1 VIKNNSTPR
10 QILVGVVSHTGTT
23 DIWFCQ
29 ALVESVKL
37 CLSHNIILIPVL
49 VRSQGNA
56 TMNYNLLLTIAW
68 REKMDGL
75 LLLSPE
81 VNWDPSALLE
91 VVQSSKDV
99 LVLPVFGQQGFQVQ
113 LGEIPRLQTDEVTGE
128 IKVLG
133 AGLGF
138 FRLSKK
144 VLETLCE
151 THSSIDFEG
160 QDVKLILQ
168 HGDIYGGF
176 AFDAEILT
184 HRLNE
189 AGYEIWMN
197 PKHSVN
203 TMTTQLMGG
212 DFAAALKEEQGG

>member
-1 VIKNNSTPR
+1 MITNNSTPR

-37 CLSHNIILIPVL
+37 CLSHNIILTPVL

-56 TMNYNLLLTIAW
+56 TMYYNLLLTLAW

-75 LLLSPE
+75 LLLSPD
-81 VNWDPSALLE
+81 VNWNPEALLD
-91 VVQSSKDV
+91 VVQSSKDA
-99 LVLPVFGQQGFQVQ
+99 LSLPVFGSQGFQVQ

-133 AGLGF
+133 TGLGF
-138 FRLSKK
+138 FRLSKGA
-144 VLETLCE
+144 LATLCE

-176 AFDAEILT
+176 ASDAEILT
-184 HRLNE
+184 YRLKE
-189 AGYEIWMN
+189 AGYEVWLN

-203 TMTTQLMGG
+203 TVTTQSVGG

>member
-1 VIKNNSTPR
+1 MITNNSSPR
-10 QILVGVVSHTGTT
+10 QVLVGVVSHTGTT

-37 CLSHNIILIPVL
+37 CLSHNIILTPVL
-49 VRSQGNA
+49 LRSQGNA
-56 TMNYNLLLTIAW
+56 TMNYNLLLTLAW

-75 LLLSPE
+75 LLLSSE
-81 VNWDPSALLE
+81 VNWDPPALLA

-99 LVLPVFGQQGFQVQ
+99 LTLPVFNQQGFQVQ
-113 LGEIPRLQTDEVTGE
+113 LGEIPRLQVDEVTGE

-138 FRLSKK
+138 FRLSKTA
-144 VLETLCE
+144 LATLCE
-151 THSSIDFEG
+151 THSSIDFDG

-176 AFDAEILT
+176 ASDAEILA
-184 HRLNE
+184 HRLKE
-189 AGYEIWMN
+189 AGYEIWLN
-197 PKHSVN
+197 PSHSVN
-203 TMTTQLMGG
+203 TVTTQPVGG
-212 DFAAALKEEQGG
+212 DFAAALKEIQGG

>member
-1 VIKNNSTPR
+1 MIQNNSTPR
-10 QILVGVVSHTGTT
+10 QVLVGVVSHTGTT

-37 CLSHNIILIPVL
+37 CLSHNIILTPAL

-56 TMNYNLLLTIAW
+56 TMYYNLLLTLAW

-81 VNWDPSALLE
+81 VNWDPQALLD

-99 LVLPVFGQQGFQVQ
+99 LTLPVFNQQGFQVQ
-113 LGEIPRLQTDEVTGE
+113 LGEIPRLQTDDVTGE

-138 FRLSKK
+138 FRVSKGA
-144 VLETLCE
+144 LTTLCE
-151 THSSIDFEG
+151 THSSIDFDG
-160 QDVKLILQ
+160 QEVKLILQ

-176 AFDAEILT
+176 ASDAEILA
-184 HRLNE
+184 HRLKE
-189 AGYEIWMN
+189 AGFEVWLN

-203 TMTTQLMGG
+203 TVTTQSVGG
-212 DFAAALKEEQGG
+212 DFAAALRETQGG

>member
-1 VIKNNSTPR
+1 
-10 QILVGVVSHTGTT
+10 
-23 DIWFCQ
+23 
-29 ALVESVKL
+29 
-37 CLSHNIILIPVL
+37 
-49 VRSQGNA
+49 
-56 TMNYNLLLTIAW
+56 MYYNLLLTLAW

-81 VNWDPSALLE
+81 INWDPSALLD
-91 VVQSSKDV
+91 VVQSSKDA
-99 LVLPVFGQQGFQVQ
+99 LTLPVFGLQGFQVQ
-113 LGEIPRLQTDEVTGE
+113 LGEISRLQTDDVTGE

-138 FRLSKK
+138 FRLSK
-144 VLETLCE
+144 VALTTLCE

-160 QDVKLILQ
+160 QEVKLVLQ

-176 AFDAEILT
+176 ASDAEILT
-184 HRLNE
+184 YRLKE
-189 AGYEIWMN
+189 AGYEIWLN

-203 TMTTQLMGG
+203 TVTTQSVGG